1 MKYVV
6 FVQRYIDPVCT
17 EEAEMIFQ
25 AYFSYLRGRTTLT
38 KDRKTIRMLESLI
51 RLSEAHARM
60 MFRKDIIIYD
70 AISVVILME
79 HCINTG
85 LFDENY
91 PIVMSRQMY
100 EKAKEEA
107 LTKLGLDPS
116 YFSEEFDAYG
126 EKIKEQVNAMGEET
140 RMNLDTSYYN
150 GEKTEYT
157 VEHRTYTTNNQNHQ
171 DIKNENYIDASHEM
185 GTHVNDNMAGQSQH
199 SHYMSNQGNINQN
212 TVVVD
217 DEDGPNTFIDR
228 KVILK
233 KMDDVKDEKKNIN
246 TDDIPTNASSSGRRY
261 ANETPDCQSLAS
273 SAVKS
278 NFIPDTPHQ

>member
-1 MKYVV
+1 
-6 FVQRYIDPVCT
+6 
-17 EEAEMIFQ
+17 MIFQ

-51 RLSEAHARM
+51 RLAEAHARM

-70 AISVVILME
+70 AISIVILME

-100 EKAKEEA
+100 EKAKDEA

-116 YFSEEFDAYG
+116 YFSEEFDNYG
-126 EKIKEQVNAMGEET
+126 ESNIRNQVNAMGEET

-157 VEHRTYTTNNQNHQ
+157 VAHNTHYSTHNPNDPGTHLT
-171 DIKNENYIDASHEM
+171 
-185 GTHVNDNMAGQSQH
+185 GTHVKHEQ
-199 SHYMSNQGNINQN
+199 SHYTAGEN
-212 TVVVD
+212 T
-217 DEDGPNTFIDR
+217 
-228 KVILK
+228 
-233 KMDDVKDEKKNIN
+233 
-246 TDDIPTNASSSGRRY
+246 
-261 ANETPDCQSLAS
+261 
-273 SAVKS
+273 
-278 NFIPDTPHQ
+278 

>member
-1 MKYVV
+1 
-6 FVQRYIDPVCT
+6 
-17 EEAEMIFQ
+17 MIFQ

-91 PIVMSRQMY
+91 PIIMSRQMY
-100 EKAKEEA
+100 EKAKDEA

-126 EKIKEQVNAMGEET
+126 EQNIKDQVNAMGEDT

-157 VEHRTYTTNNQNHQ
+157 VDHRT
-171 DIKNENYIDASHEM
+171 
-185 GTHVNDNMAGQSQH
+185 
-199 SHYMSNQGNINQN
+199 
-212 TVVVD
+212 
-217 DEDGPNTFIDR
+217 
-228 KVILK
+228 
-233 KMDDVKDEKKNIN
+233 
-246 TDDIPTNASSSGRRY
+246 
-261 ANETPDCQSLAS
+261 
-273 SAVKS
+273 
-278 NFIPDTPHQ
+278 

>member
-1 MKYVV
+1 
-6 FVQRYIDPVCT
+6 
-17 EEAEMIFQ
+17 
-25 AYFSYLRGRTTLT
+25 
-38 KDRKTIRMLESLI
+38 MLESLI

-100 EKAKEEA
+100 EKAKDEA

-126 EKIKEQVNAMGEET
+126 ERHPIKEQVNAMGEET

-157 VEHRTYTTNNQNHQ
+157 VDHRTYISSHNNQNV
-171 DIKNENYIDASHEM
+171 KNEIDL
-185 GTHVNDNMAGQSQH
+185 
-199 SHYMSNQGNINQN
+199 
-212 TVVVD
+212 
-217 DEDGPNTFIDR
+217 ED
-228 KVILK
+228 
-233 KMDDVKDEKKNIN
+233 
-246 TDDIPTNASSSGRRY
+246 
-261 ANETPDCQSLAS
+261 
-273 SAVKS
+273 
-278 NFIPDTPHQ
+278 

>member
-1 MKYVV
+1 
-6 FVQRYIDPVCT
+6 
-17 EEAEMIFQ
+17 
-25 AYFSYLRGRTTLT
+25 
-38 KDRKTIRMLESLI
+38 
-51 RLSEAHARM
+51 

-100 EKAKEEA
+100 EKAKDEA

-157 VEHRTYTTNNQNHQ
+157 VDHRTYISNQNNQN
-171 DIKNENYIDASHEM
+171 IKNEGIIDNTHETHEI
-185 GTHVNDNMAGQSQH
+185 GTHVQETHNM
-199 SHYMSNQGNINQN
+199 MN
-212 TVVVD
+212 
-217 DEDGPNTFIDR
+217 
-228 KVILK
+228 
-233 KMDDVKDEKKNIN
+233 
-246 TDDIPTNASSSGRRY
+246 
-261 ANETPDCQSLAS
+261 
-273 SAVKS
+273 
-278 NFIPDTPHQ
+278 

>member
-1 MKYVV
+1 
-6 FVQRYIDPVCT
+6 
-17 EEAEMIFQ
+17 MIFQ

-51 RLSEAHARM
+51 RLAEAHARM

-100 EKAKEEA
+100 EKAKDDA
-107 LTKLGLDPS
+107 LTKLALDPS
-116 YFSEEFDAYG
+116 YFSEEFDAFG
-126 EKIKEQVNAMGEET
+126 ENIKDQVNAMGEET

-157 VEHRTYTTNNQNHQ
+157 VDHRTQVSGMTHGNQT
-171 DIKNENYIDASHEM
+171 IKNEMNVEETNATHYEM
-185 GTHVNDNMAGQSQH
+185 GTHVQDRDNYNHHHSQSSQ
-199 SHYMSNQGNINQN
+199 YINNYSNATNPNINTN

-217 DEDGPNTFIDR
+217 DDDGPNTFVDKRQIKTSDPEIKQEPYTR
-228 KVILK
+228 
-233 KMDDVKDEKKNIN
+233 
-246 TDDIPTNASSSGRRY
+246 GY
-261 ANETPDCQSLAS
+261 
-273 SAVKS
+273 
-278 NFIPDTPHQ
+278 